1 MNFRNVLEKC
11 NIVLEVLDARDVHG
25 TRSREMENLA
35 MEGGKKLI
43 LVINKTDLAPEE
55 EAERAKSELSKEGSP
70 VVLLSAKKHRGTRRL
85 RETILRNTGNKLEV
99 LVGVVGYANVG
110 KSSVIS
116 ALKGKTAAKISPKP
130 GFTKGVQIV
139 KISKRMKLLD
149 TPGLIPRGE
158 DRTRLALI
166 GSYDPARLKDPIGT
180 ALKVVESDFY
190 EGLPEDPYEALE
202 FLAKKWNMLLKKGE
216 PDVNRAA
223 RKVLEEWQRRGST
236 S

>member
-1 MNFRNVLEKC
+1 
-11 NIVLEVLDARDVHG
+11 VLDARDVRG
-25 TRSREMENLA
+25 TRSSEMETLA
-35 MEGGKKLI
+35 REEGKKLI
-43 LVINKTDLAPEE
+43 LVVNKADLAPGE
-55 EAERAKSELSKEGSP
+55 EAEKTRLELSREASTVLMSSKER
-70 VVLLSAKKHRGTRRL
+70 RGTRIL
-85 RETILRNTGNKLEV
+85 RETILRNAGKPGV
-99 LVGVVGYANVG
+99 LVGVVGYANFG

-139 KISKRMKLLD
+139 RISKRIRLLD

-166 GSYDPARLKDPIGT
+166 GSYDPARLKDPVD
-180 ALKVVESDFY
+180 AAMKVLESGFY
-190 EGLPEDPYEALE
+190 GEDLPRDPYDALE
-202 FLAKKWNMLLKKGE
+202 ELAKKWNMVLKKGE

-223 RKVLEEWQRRGST
+223 RKVLEEWQRRGAT